1 MGVDGAG
8 KDGGA
13 PRADFVHLHVHSEY
27 SLLDGAAQL
36 EKIERVPGE
45 GKKERDVG
53 LIARAAELGF
63 PALAL
68 TDHGNL
74 FGAIDFYAACKQTGI
89 TPIVGCELYVAPGSR
104 FDRSPQD
111 GGYEGASHAT
121 VLVRDEA
128 GYRNLIKL
136 VSKAYLEGFYYKP
149 RVDRELL
156 AQHAQGLLVLS
167 GCLNSEVSRMLSA
180 GEDAKAL
187 ETAGWYQEVFGT
199 DSYFMEVQSHGLE
212 EQAKVTDGTV
222 RIARRI
228 GAPLCGTNDSH
239 YVEAGHARAHE
250 ALLCIQTGSAMS
262 DPNRW
267 RFSTEEFYLKSA
279 DEMRAV
285 FKDLP
290 EAFRNTLAVAER
302 CTLDLAFGQFHLPN
316 YDVPAGH
323 TLDSYLE
330 RLALEGLTRRYGS
343 SPADAVVER
352 LRYELSVVSKMGFS
366 GYFLVVWDFITYAR
380 RQGIAVGPGRGS
392 SAGSLV
398 AYCLGITNVD
408 PVRYGLLFER
418 FLNPERVSM
427 PDMDIDFADDRRD
440 EVIRYVVD
448 RYGADRVAHIITFG
462 TMGAKAV
469 IRDVARV
476 MGFSFGEA
484 DRIAKLVPGFPLNI
498 TLDDALEKAPTLAEQ
513 VKRDP
518 RVGELWGM
526 ARTLEGC
533 TRHASVHA
541 SAVVISDAPLMDRV
555 PLYKDPKRPE
565 LITGFA
571 MGPIEKLGLLK
582 MDFLGLRTLTV
593 IADAV
598 RLVKESRGQALD
610 PESLPLDDARTYELL
625 TEARTFGVFQ
635 LESAGMRD
643 ALRSLTPT
651 RIEDIIAM
659 VALYRPGPMELIPEF
674 INRKHGRAP
683 ITYEHPLME
692 KYLHET
698 YGIMVYQEQV
708 MGLAAELAG
717 FTLGE
722 ADTLRKAMG
731 KKDRELMAAQR
742 AKFLVGCR
750 ANQVDGRKAER
761 IWDLI
766 EKFAGYGF
774 NKCLTGEAQIEMADG
789 TRKPIT
795 EVRRGDR
802 VLTKD
807 GPFPALAVRPSG
819 VRPVGRLR
827 LDNGMWVRCT
837 PDHPVFTQR
846 GWVNAEE
853 LTVDDF
859 AAVARELPAGTTSVP
874 DCHAALLG
882 YALSEAS
889 LGSTGRFCL
898 SSSEADEVADM
909 ARVLAAFPNTVARVE
924 RRRADSASSMR
935 PACGDRPEPSAAVT
949 FLFEECGLRWLGA
962 LDKRVPAVVDRWD
975 ERALAVLIAK
985 LFQRDG
991 CIHEKARSIAY
1002 ATSSEGLAEDAR
1014 RLLLKLGLSATIH
1027 RKPLSY
1033 RGGRRQGFTVRLL
1046 GGPAIVARFSSVV
1059 GPHLLGLKR
1068 QALERLAASF
1078 RDRPLRLARGTGDVV
1093 PMELCL
1099 QPLREAILKS
1109 YPSLRAGCRGLGI
1122 SGRLLFADGRTRSIR
1137 RETLAILGR
1146 RLDSPALATLT
1157 ETPISWSSVRS
1168 FTLEGEEPTFDV
1180 EVPGARSF
1188 LANGI
1193 ALHNS
1198 HAACYGLVAYQ
1209 TAYLKA
1215 NHPVEFMAALLT
1227 SEMEKTD
1234 KIVQYMEECR
1244 SMGLCVEPPAV
1255 NVSGARFTV
1264 VGDTIHF
1271 GLAAIK
1277 NVGGSAIDGIVKTRL
1292 KAGAFTGLGD
1302 FCARVDLRL
1311 VNRRVVESLIKAG
1324 AFDALGDTRAG
1335 LLSGLDQ
1342 AMEAGQRSQRD
1353 REEGQ
1358 GSLFETPP
1366 AAPAGA
1372 RAAMPPRAEAQV
1384 PEWPSEELLGYE
1396 KEVLGFYL
1404 SGHPLDEYREVAAHL
1419 KAASASDLA
1428 ARPVASRVLLLGL
1441 VSGLQENATKS
1452 GNRMAFATLEL
1463 VDGSVPLTV
1472 FPEPYRACAVALR
1485 HRGPVLVRG
1494 RVDDSDKGR
1503 VILAEEVKPLDEAT
1517 IAQARADERR
1527 GPPRRNGADS
1537 GMAAGGL
1544 PGAESAHTCRI
1555 RVRASA
1561 EEASSVLAA
1570 VRGLC
1575 EAHPGPT
1582 PLFVH
1587 VLLDEQEVV
1596 VRAKGLSVAP
1606 DEALLAK
1613 VEGLLG
1619 PGSILVE
1626 YARRA

>member
-1 MGVDGAG
+1 MGVDGPARE
-8 KDGGA
+8 GGA

-36 EKIERVPGE
+36 EKIERAPGQ
-45 GKKERDVG
+45 GRKEVDVG
-53 LIARAAELGF
+53 LIARAAQLGF

-74 FGAIDFYAACKQTGI
+74 FGAIDFYAACRQAAI
-89 TPIVGCELYVAPGSR
+89 TPIIGCELYVAPGSR
-104 FDRSPQD
+104 FERSPQD

-121 VLVRDEA
+121 VLVRNET

-149 RVDRELL
+149 RVDHELL
-156 AQHAQGLLVLS
+156 AQHADGLLVLS
-167 GCLNSEVSRMLSA
+167 GCLNSEVSKLLAA

-187 ETAGWYQEVFGT
+187 EMAGWYQEVFGK
-199 DSYFMEVQSHGLE
+199 DFYFMEVQSHGIDL
-212 EQAKVTDGTV
+212 QARVTEATV
-222 RIARRI
+222 RLARQI

-250 ALLCIQTGSAMS
+250 ALLCIQTGATMS

-290 EAFRNTLAVAER
+290 EAYRNTLAVSER
-302 CTLDLAFGQFHLPN
+302 CKLELGFGQFHLPN

-330 RLALEGLTRRYGS
+330 HLATEGLARRYGG
-343 SPADAVVER
+343 SPPDAVVER

-366 GYFLVVWDFITYAR
+366 GYFLVVWDFIAYAR
-380 RQGIAVGPGRGS
+380 GKGIAVGPGRGS

-418 FLNPERVSM
+418 FLNPERISM

-440 EVIRYVVD
+440 EVIRYVVE

-498 TLDDALEKAPTLAEQ
+498 TLDEALEKAPALAEQ
-513 VKRDP
+513 VKRDS
-518 RVGELWGM
+518 RVGELWAV

-593 IADAV
+593 IADAA
-598 RLVKESRGQALD
+598 RLVGESRGITLD
-610 PESLPLDDARTYELL
+610 PEALPLDDAKTYQLL
-625 TEARTFGVFQ
+625 SEARTFGVFQ

-643 ALRSLTPT
+643 ALKSLRPT

-659 VALYRPGPMELIPEF
+659 VSLYRPGPMELIPEF
-674 INRKHGRAP
+674 VNRKHGRAP

-692 KYLHET
+692 KYLQET

-750 ANQVDGRKAER
+750 ANDIEGKKAER
-761 IWDLI
+761 VWDLV

-774 NKCLTGEAQIEMADG
+774 NK
-789 TRKPIT
+789 
-795 EVRRGDR
+795 
-802 VLTKD
+802 
-807 GPFPALAVRPSG
+807 
-819 VRPVGRLR
+819 
-827 LDNGMWVRCT
+827 
-837 PDHPVFTQR
+837 
-846 GWVNAEE
+846 
-853 LTVDDF
+853 
-859 AAVARELPAGTTSVP
+859 
-874 DCHAALLG
+874 
-882 YALSEAS
+882 
-889 LGSTGRFCL
+889 
-898 SSSEADEVADM
+898 
-909 ARVLAAFPNTVARVE
+909 
-924 RRRADSASSMR
+924 
-935 PACGDRPEPSAAVT
+935 
-949 FLFEECGLRWLGA
+949 
-962 LDKRVPAVVDRWD
+962 
-975 ERALAVLIAK
+975 
-985 LFQRDG
+985 
-991 CIHEKARSIAY
+991 
-1002 ATSSEGLAEDAR
+1002 
-1014 RLLLKLGLSATIH
+1014 
-1027 RKPLSY
+1027 
-1033 RGGRRQGFTVRLL
+1033 
-1046 GGPAIVARFSSVV
+1046 
-1059 GPHLLGLKR
+1059 
-1068 QALERLAASF
+1068 
-1078 RDRPLRLARGTGDVV
+1078 
-1093 PMELCL
+1093 
-1099 QPLREAILKS
+1099 
-1109 YPSLRAGCRGLGI
+1109 
-1122 SGRLLFADGRTRSIR
+1122 
-1137 RETLAILGR
+1137 
-1146 RLDSPALATLT
+1146 
-1157 ETPISWSSVRS
+1157 
-1168 FTLEGEEPTFDV
+1168 
-1180 EVPGARSF
+1180 
-1188 LANGI
+1188 
-1193 ALHNS
+1193 S

-1215 NHPVEFMAALLT
+1215 NYPVEFMAALLT

-1244 SMGLCVEPPAV
+1244 SMGLRVEPPAV
-1255 NVSGARFTV
+1255 GVSGARFTV
-1264 VGDTIHF
+1264 LGETIHF

-1277 NVGGSAIDGIVKTRL
+1277 NVGATAIDSIVKARET
-1292 KAGAFTGLGD
+1292 GAFASLAD
-1302 FCARVDLRL
+1302 FCGRVDLRL
-1311 VNRRVVESLIKAG
+1311 VNRRVVESLVKAG
-1324 AFDALGDTRAG
+1324 AFDSLGETRAG

-1342 AMEAGQRSQRD
+1342 AMEVGQRSQRD
-1353 REEGQ
+1353 RDEGQ
-1358 GSLFETPP
+1358 ASLFESLSSPQV
-1366 AAPAGA
+1366 AGSAPA
-1372 RAAMPPRAEAQV
+1372 PRVESQV
-1384 PEWPSEELLGYE
+1384 PEWPREELLGYE

-1404 SGHPLDEYREVAAHL
+1404 SGHPLDEFREVAGRL
-1419 KAASASDLA
+1419 RAASATELA
-1428 ARPVASRVLLLGL
+1428 GSPVAARVLLLGL
-1441 VSGLQENATKS
+1441 VSGLQENSTKS

-1463 VDGSVPLTV
+1463 VDGSVPLTI

-1494 RVDDSDKGR
+1494 RIDDSDKGR
-1503 VILAEEVKPLDEAT
+1503 VVLAEEVKPLDEMT
-1517 IAQARADERR
+1517 IAQVRAGGDRAP
-1527 GPPRRNGADS
+1527 GRRNGAAT
-1537 GMAAGGL
+1537 G
-1544 PGAESAHTCRI
+1544 ESPQTCRI
-1555 RVRASA
+1555 RVRAGTA
-1561 EEASSVLAA
+1561 EPQALLASL
-1570 VRGLC
+1570 RGIF

-1596 VRAKGLSVAP
+1596 VRAKGLSVLA
-1606 DEALLAK
+1606 DEVLLGK
-1613 VEGLLG
+1613 VEGVLG

-1626 YARRA
+1626 YAGRA